1 MLKVID
7 AQDLQDPEKVLTI
20 WIENLKSIVNRINN
34 IISSM
39 IGMTTFAI

>member
-7 AQDLQDPEKVLTI
+7 AQDLQDPEKILTI
-20 WIENLKSIVNRINN
+20 WIENLKSIVNRINS

>member
-20 WIENLKSIVNRINN
+20 WIENLKSIVNRINS
-34 IISSM
+34 IISSTT
-39 IGMTTFAI
+39 GMTIFAI